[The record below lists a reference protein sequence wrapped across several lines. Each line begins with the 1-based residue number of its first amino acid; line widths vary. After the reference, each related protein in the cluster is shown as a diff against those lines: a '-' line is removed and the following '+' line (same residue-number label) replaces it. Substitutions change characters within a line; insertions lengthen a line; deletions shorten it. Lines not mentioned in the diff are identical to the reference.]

1 MFTAP
6 SWGIKEADIEMGAT
20 IYRRKRAERWG
31 KSHKLAPT
39 PLPNPPLRGGGHPHP
54 PRGVGEG
61 TDGLR
66 EGPRQLVRTSGPVNL
81 IADRG
86 QWAQWVAQRTT
97 H

>member
-6 SWGIKEADIEMGAT
+6 SVVGHQEADIEMGAT

-31 KSHKLAPT
+31 ESHNGTYSP
-39 PLPNPPLRGGGHPHP
+39 PNPALRGGGHLHP
-54 PRGVGEG
+54 LRGVGKVYG
-61 TDGLR
+61 WTAGR
-66 EGPRQLVRTSGPVNL
+66 TRQLARTSGPVNL

-86 QWAQWVAQRTT
+86 QRAQWVAQMTT